1 MYIQEIKLQNFR
13 NYETEKIELYEG
25 TNIFFGDNA
34 QGKTNILEAIFI
46 SSLGKSFRTNKDK
59 ELIKENE
66 ENSKIEI
73 IFVKDT
79 RKEKIKLEIADKKI
93 FSVNEIVLKRT
104 SEIVGKIN
112 VVLFTPEDINIL
124 KNEPIKR
131 RRFLNIMISQLRPLY
146 IHLLSQYN
154 KVLEQRNNYLKQIK
168 YENKNRNNLDIWDE
182 QLIRIGIKIFNYR
195 REFIEK
201 INEKIEKI
209 HLETTDNKENIEIK
223 YKSNVINEEEYRKKM
238 KIKQED
244 DIQKGY
250 TSIGI
255 HRDDFDIFINK
266 KNVSIF
272 GSQGQ
277 QRSSII
283 SLKLAEAEV
292 IYDEKEDY
300 PVLLLDD
307 FMSELD
313 KKRVK
318 GFVKRIKNNQVLI
331 TCTEKFDIDN
341 MVYNSYKV
349 EKAKVERVEENGK
362 I

>member
-1 MYIQEIKLQNFR
+1 MKQDL
-13 NYETEKIELYEG
+13 EKEG
-25 TNIFFGDNA
+25 YP
-34 QGKTNILEAIFI
+34 
-46 SSLGKSFRTNKDK
+46 
-59 ELIKENE
+59 
-66 ENSKIEI
+66 
-73 IFVKDT
+73 
-79 RKEKIKLEIADKKI
+79 IKLEIAEKKI
-93 FSVNEIVLKRT
+93 FSVNEIVLKKT

-223 YKSNVINEEEYRKKM
+223 YKSNVTNEEEYRKKM

-318 GFVKRIKNNQVLI
+318 GFIKRIKDNQVLI

>member
-1 MYIQEIKLQNFR
+1 MYIEKIKLQNFR
-13 NYETEKIELYEG
+13 NYSFEEINLCEG
-25 TNIFFGDNA
+25 INIFYGDNA
-34 QGKTNILEAIFI
+34 QGKTNILESIFL

-66 ENSKIEI
+66 NSAKVEI
-73 IFVKDT
+73 NFVKDN
-79 RKEKIKLEIADKKI
+79 RKEKIKVELSEKKI
-93 FSVNEIVLKRT
+93 FSVNDIILKKT
-104 SEIVGKIN
+104 SEIVGKLNI
-112 VVLFTPEDINIL
+112 VLFTPEDINIL

-154 KVLEQRNNYLKQIK
+154 KILEQRNNYLKQIK
-168 YENKNRNNLDIWDE
+168 YENKNKENLEIWDE
-182 QLIRIGIKIFNYR
+182 QLIKTGIKIFNYR
-195 REFIEK
+195 KEFIEK
-201 INEKIEKI
+201 INKKIKII
-209 HLETTDNKENIEIK
+209 HLETTENKENIEIK
-223 YKSNVINEEEYRKKM
+223 YKSNIENEEDYRKKI
-238 KIKQED
+238 KIKKEE

-255 HRDDFDIFINK
+255 HRDDFEIFINK
-266 KNVSIF
+266 KNVAIF

-277 QRSSII
+277 QSSSRI
-283 SLKLAEAEV
+283 SLILGEAEV

-318 GFVKRIKNNQVLI
+318 GFVKRITNNQVLI
-331 TCTEKFDIDN
+331 TCTEKLDIDN
-341 MVYNSYKV
+341 MVYNIFKV
-349 EKAKVERVEENGK
+349 EHAKVERKGD